1 MRTFLVTA
9 CITAFAFATGAAQ
22 RKPSDVPVDF
32 STSVNF
38 VGPMGAAATNLMI
51 HIDRYTADSDRTT
64 LVDALKQKGYDGF
77 LPALRQAPVVGYIQV
92 KDQKWDVRWAHQQ
105 TSDLRQTVTIAT
117 DQPIYF
123 VGGGRPDAKP
133 RAGFDMAVIRL
144 DVDTIGMGTGS
155 LAPAARVKPSAD
167 GQGVQ
172 VDDYAGEPVEITS
185 VKRIH

>member
-105 TSDLRQTVTIAT
+105 TV
-117 DQPIYF
+117 
-123 VGGGRPDAKP
+123 
-133 RAGFDMAVIRL
+133 
-144 DVDTIGMGTGS
+144 
-155 LAPAARVKPSAD
+155 
-167 GQGVQ
+167 
-172 VDDYAGEPVEITS
+172 
-185 VKRIH
+185 